1 MTTKLDTLKLRLEQS
16 ILKRE
21 NLDLEIQRLQNKISN
36 IELHLKSMEIA
47 EKRLLLKP
55 KTESLDSTDQDSSL
69 RKTSQEQ

>member
-36 IELHLKSMEIA
+36 IELHQKSMEIA

-55 KTESLDSTDQDSSL
+55 KTESLDSTDQDNPL
-69 RKTSQEQ
+69 RKTNQEQ